1 MLLLPRFV
9 LPNSPSLAPMNVL
22 LLETIAFLGAT
33 VHTMDGPD
41 PAVATVLVTD
51 GIISAVGADL
61 VVPDGA
67 RKVDLTG
74 LHLVPGLIDTV
85 VTFDAEH
92 DVLYLDAGVTLV
104 RDSGSPTGAML
115 MEKTPSMR
123 DRHPGPSLF
132 TTSPVFASQLATQ
145 PGSFTLGPILQA
157 EEQVAEIMGLVDQ
170 AGMKLETLS
179 FDDSVTLEQ
188 HALILETAK
197 GKGIE
202 AWGPVP
208 RVLSLSRAAAAG
220 QTMLLGLD
228 SVLPQGERFETL
240 PDAFDF
246 PALALTLKDHWR
258 AVPLLMGTARIVR
271 GAAQSQEPAVVAALS
286 PDYQVAWRSDLENF
300 RILSRSSGM
309 GLATKSVARQGL
321 FAKSL
326 WEAGV
331 PLIAGSG
338 APSGGIAP
346 GSGLVDELAEWARA
360 GIPPS
365 DALAAATV
373 HAAKALGAE
382 AERGRIAQG
391 LMADMIAVGSD
402 PRRSVEALRK
412 PELVCL
418 RGKVIERFELDE
430 MVAALVA
437 RQKANQEARNAPIA
451 LTAPPMPAGDI
462 LLDGYANLVTYGSRD
477 AVERYQVVDAG
488 GGTMVYGARVRV
500 LPTATSPARELV
512 IVQHIKD
519 NIVAQFDLTLDVVE
533 ANGAPRRDDNGNPAF
548 SARGTQVVASSKLNI
563 ERRRFSEHLG
573 NQRAN
578 ETIGLV
584 EGSSILSGVI
594 AAKHFPEGAS
604 YAVEFEGSMM
614 EPVVDRVMLAI
625 SAADGRISMNDSR
638 GLRVMGFGAGGE
650 FLFGARAEDDGR
662 LDFVPVKPWSA
673 DVANQYVSLMELP
686 EGRTFTGDPERWND
700 PKAAAEAAA
709 SKAGDGK

>member
-1 MLLLPRFV
+1 MLLLRRV
-9 LPNSPSLAPMNVL
+9 ALPNSPSLAPMNVL

-33 VHTMDGPD
+33 VHTMNGPD
-41 PAVATVLVTD
+41 PSVATVLVTD
-51 GIISAVGADL
+51 GVITAVGSDL
-61 VVPDGA
+61 VVPAGA

-104 RDSGSPTGAML
+104 RDSGSATGAML
-115 MEKTPSMR
+115 MEKTESMR
-123 DRHPGPSLF
+123 DRHPGPALF
-132 TTSPVFASQLATQ
+132 TTSPVFASQLSTQ
-145 PGSFTLGPILQA
+145 AGSFTLGPIAQA
-157 EEQVAEIMGLVDQ
+157 EEQVAEIMGLVEQ

-188 HALILETAK
+188 HALILATAK
-197 GKGIE
+197 ANGIE

-208 RVLSLSRAAAAG
+208 RVLSASRAAGAG
-220 QTMLLGLD
+220 QSMLLGLG
-228 SVLPQGERFETL
+228 SVLPQGQRFETL
-240 PDAFDF
+240 PDAYDF
-246 PALALTLKDHWR
+246 PALAMTLSDSWR

-271 GAAQSQEPAVVAALS
+271 GAALTREPAVVAALS
-286 PDYQVAWRSDLENF
+286 PDYQVAWRTDLENF
-300 RILSRSSGM
+300 GILGRSSGM

-360 GIPPS
+360 GISAS

-382 AERGRIAQG
+382 AERGRIAEG
-391 LMADMIAVGSD
+391 LIADMIALGSD

-418 RGKVIERFELDE
+418 RGKVFERFELDE
-430 MVAALVA
+430 MVATLVA
-437 RQKANQEARNAPIA
+437 RQRDNQEARNTPIA
-451 LTAPPMPAGDI
+451 LAAPPMPPGDI
-462 LLDGYANLVTYGSRD
+462 VLDGFANLVAYGSRD

-488 GGTMVYGARVRV
+488 DGTMVYGARVRI
-500 LPTATSPARELV
+500 LPTATSQARELV
-512 IVQHIKD
+512 IVQHIKA
-519 NIVAQFDLTLDVVE
+519 NVVTLFDVTLDVIE
-533 ANGAPRRDDNGNPAF
+533 ADGSQGRDENGNPAF
-548 SARGTQVVASSKLNI
+548 SARGTQTLSTSKFNI

-573 NQRAN
+573 SQRGA

-594 AAKHFPEGAS
+594 AAIHFPEGAS
-604 YAVEFEGSMM
+604 YTVEFEGTMM
-614 EPVVDRVMLAI
+614 EPVVDRVMMAI
-625 SAADGRISMNDSR
+625 SPADGRISLNDSR
-638 GLRVMGFGAGGE
+638 GLRVMGFGPGAE
-650 FLFGARAEDDGR
+650 FLFGARAEDGGR

-673 DVANQYVSLMELP
+673 EVAKQYVALMKLP

-709 SKAGDGK
+709 AKTGGGK